1 MQITNL
7 KLTNFRNYNLLN
19 LNFSNR
25 LNIFYGDNGS
35 GKTNILESIYVLALT
50 KSFRTINDK
59 NIIKNAEVKT
69 KVEGEILD
77 KRKIKYS
84 IEISSDGK
92 KVKINN
98 NNILKLSDYISS
110 INVVLFNPNDLDMI
124 KTTPSFRRKCLNMD
138 LSQLDN
144 SYLKLLNTYNKI
156 LKQRNSYLKTMYINS
171 LAKEDYL
178 NILTD
183 NLIEIGEKIY
193 QKRKNY
199 IEMINK
205 YLATKYFKI
214 TKISNL
220 KMEYISEYNNFNYE
234 KIKKKYKDNLK
245 KDMAFGKTLLGVHHD
260 DFKYIYDKINLKDY
274 GSEGQMKN
282 AVIAYKLSFIEII
295 REIKNKNPILLLDDL
310 FSELDQNKIG
320 NILKL
325 IKKNLQVFIT
335 VTDLKNIN
343 ITTFKNYKLF
353 QINKGKVEVINYEA

>member
-171 LAKEDYL
+171 LAQEDYL

-183 NLIEIGEKIY
+183 NLIEIGEKNIY
-193 QKRKNY
+193 Q
-199 IEMINK
+199 IN
-205 YLATKYFKI
+205 T
-214 TKISNL
+214 L
-220 KMEYISEYNNFNYE
+220 K
-234 KIKKKYKDNLK
+234 
-245 KDMAFGKTLLGVHHD
+245 
-260 DFKYIYDKINLKDY
+260 
-274 GSEGQMKN
+274 
-282 AVIAYKLSFIEII
+282 
-295 REIKNKNPILLLDDL
+295 
-310 FSELDQNKIG
+310 
-320 NILKL
+320 
-325 IKKNLQVFIT
+325 
-335 VTDLKNIN
+335 
-343 ITTFKNYKLF
+343 
-353 QINKGKVEVINYEA
+353 